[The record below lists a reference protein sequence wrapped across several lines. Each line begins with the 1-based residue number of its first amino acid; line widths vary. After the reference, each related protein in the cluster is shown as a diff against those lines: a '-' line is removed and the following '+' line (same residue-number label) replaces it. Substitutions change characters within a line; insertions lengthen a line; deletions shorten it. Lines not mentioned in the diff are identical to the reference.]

1 MQRRRGQPAIRS
13 KLGAFRSRALSGGRI
28 RLWPRQG
35 CSILKSLVAL
45 LQLGL
50 EANLDNLTRA
60 IITEFGYQEVG
71 HLRAL
76 KTSVGGIQRPL
87 MDLSAKS
94 FAKLIDEAFGFPPGS
109 SILPLPRQPKLY
121 GGFIYGALAAGL
133 LSPESGQD
141 RIVRGYL
148 FGRAD
153 QIVKPYNYTVARFT
167 TRISNLRNRL
177 GMCGIKDEGLFVPPQ
192 LGAESQIGSNV
203 LSLGF

>member
-1 MQRRRGQPAIRS
+1 MQ
-13 KLGAFRSRALSGGRI
+13 
-28 RLWPRQG
+28 
-35 CSILKSLVAL
+35 
-45 LQLGL
+45 
-50 EANLDNLTRA
+50 
-60 IITEFGYQEVG
+60 
-71 HLRAL
+71 
-76 KTSVGGIQRPL
+76 
-87 MDLSAKS
+87 
-94 FAKLIDEAFGFPPGS
+94 
-109 SILPLPRQPKLY
+109 
-121 GGFIYGALAAGL
+121 LAAGL